1 MELLIVENQEKKSYS
16 VDGNHSSQE
25 GWWEANVV
33 RVEEGDGHDDD
44 VLDDNDYVH
53 NQQFCVADTRLCVV
67 TLDGN
72 DVVVQ
77 VKIADPVDDALV
89 EDVVLGPICGS
100 AHRSPV
106 DEGHG
111 KHMQDSEGHHGP
123 EVSLAPGEGK
133 NDEDDQPGRDL
144 ANASGKKDKSSRKI

>member
-33 RVEEGDGHDDD
+33 RVEEGDGHDDN

-77 VKIADPVDDALV
+77 IKIADPVDDALV
-89 EDVVLGPICGS
+89 EHVVLCPTFWPVHC
-100 AHRSPV
+100 SPV
-106 DEGHG
+106 DERHG
-111 KHMQDSEGHHGP
+111 KHVQESRDHHGP
-123 EVSLAPGEGK
+123 EVALAPGEGK
-133 NDEDDQPGRDL
+133 DDEDDQPGRDL
-144 ANASGKKDKSSRKI
+144 ANARGKKDKSSRKI